1 MPEKKL
7 NLKNESSGTL
17 LLKKK
22 ECSNEQKSAELE
34 NKKGGYNIS
43 QNEKWQNKTRK
54 FDEINLPVPFIFR
67 NEM

>member
-1 MPEKKL
+1 MNK
-7 NLKNESSGTL
+7 
-17 LLKKK
+17 
-22 ECSNEQKSAELE
+22 KSAELE

-43 QNEKWQNKTRK
+43 QNEKWQNKARK